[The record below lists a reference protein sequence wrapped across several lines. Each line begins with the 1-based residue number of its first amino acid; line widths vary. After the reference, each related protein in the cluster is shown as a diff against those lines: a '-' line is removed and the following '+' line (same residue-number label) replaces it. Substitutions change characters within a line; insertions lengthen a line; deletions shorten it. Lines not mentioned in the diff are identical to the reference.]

1 MPARRILFVENS
13 IGLSGSTMSLVTL
26 LNHLDRG
33 RFAPRIAVSRPEQAA
48 YIREHLREPAE
59 IAVVSPRRGLK
70 QTAWLRRL
78 GSPDSR
84 VPRRLRRSALRVGGL
99 LDLLVVAL
107 PYALRLRRFAGRDVD
122 LIHQNNGFD
131 FGAVMLAL
139 MLRRPLVAYQRGDE
153 WNSPVVRWFAR
164 RVAAFVANSLATKR
178 SLDGLG
184 VPDARVAV
192 IYPPLD
198 LQIFDAV
205 RGGGASRAALGIDGD
220 TPVVGI
226 VGIMVPWKGHRVFL
240 RAVRAVRD
248 QVPRVRAFIIGGHP
262 PGGEA
267 YVRELA
273 ALAAELGVSDRVTF
287 TGFRADVA
295 ALLPALDVVIHA
307 SVEPEP
313 FGRVITEAMAM
324 KRPVVASAAGGPVE
338 IIEDGRSG
346 YLVPPGDPDAL
357 AARVVELL
365 KDPSRAEEIGE
376 RAAQDVARRFSAEA
390 HARLMEQVYDRVL
403 GAHISHPVVTCSG

>member
-26 LNHLDRG
+26 LNRLDRG
-33 RFAPRIAVSRPEQAA
+33 RFEARIAVSRPEQAV

-78 GSPDSR
+78 GSADSR

-131 FGAVMLAL
+131 FGAVMLAR
-139 MLRRPLVAYQRGDE
+139 MLGRPLVAYQRGDE

-164 RVAAFVANSLATKR
+164 RVTAFVANSRATKR
-178 SLDGLG
+178 SLDTLG
-184 VPDARVAV
+184 VPGDRVEV

-198 LQIFDAV
+198 LRIFDGA
-205 RGGGASRAALGIDGD
+205 RGGEAARAALGIDAD
-220 TPVVGI
+220 TPVIGI
-226 VGIMVPWKGHRVFL
+226 VGIMVPWKGHGVFL
-240 RAVRAVRD
+240 RAVRAIRD
-248 QVPRVRAFIIGGHP
+248 QVPRVRALIIGGHP

-267 YVRELA
+267 YVQELV
-273 ALAAELGVSDRVTF
+273 ALAAELGIGDRVTF

-324 KRPVVASAAGGPVE
+324 RRPVVASAAGGPVE

-346 YLVPPGDPDAL
+346 YLVRPGDHEAL

-376 RAAQDVARRFSAEA
+376 RGAQDVARRFSAEA
-390 HARLMEQVYDRVL
+390 HAQLMERVYDRVL
-403 GAHISHPVVTCSG
+403 EEGLPT

>member
-1 MPARRILFVENS
+1 MSPRHILFVENS

-26 LNHLDRG
+26 LNRLDRR
-33 RFAPRIAVSRPEQAA
+33 RFEPRLAVSRPEQAA
-48 YIREHLREPAE
+48 YIREHLRDPAE

-70 QTAWLRRL
+70 QSPWLRRL
-78 GSPDSR
+78 AAPGAR
-84 VPRRLRRSALRVGGL
+84 VPQAVRHAVLRTAGL
-99 LDLLVVAL
+99 LDLLAVAL
-107 PYALRLRRFAGRDVD
+107 PYAIRLRRFAGRGVD

-131 FGAVMLAL
+131 FGAVMLAR

-164 RVAAFVANSLATKR
+164 RVTAFVANSLATKR
-178 SLDGLG
+178 SLDALG
-184 VPDARVAV
+184 VPDERVSV

-198 LQIFDAV
+198 LQIFDPA
-205 RGGGASRAALGIDGD
+205 RHALTSRAALGIDGD
-220 TPVVGI
+220 TPCIGI

-240 RAVRAVRD
+240 RAVRAIRD
-248 QVPRVRAFIIGGHP
+248 RVPRVRALVIGGQP

-267 YVRELA
+267 YVQQLVA
-273 ALAAELGVSDRVTF
+273 QAAELGISDRVTF
-287 TGFRADVA
+287 TGFREDVA
-295 ALLPALDVVIHA
+295 DLLPALDVVVHA

-346 YLVPPGDPDAL
+346 YLVPPGDHEAL
-357 AARVVELL
+357 ADRVVELL
-365 KDPSRAEEIGE
+365 KDPSLAAQIGE
-376 RAAQDVARRFSAEA
+376 RAAREVARRFSAEA
-390 HARLMEQVYDRVL
+390 HARLMEELYERVL
-403 GAHISHPVVTCSG
+403 GSGVSPTVMTCSG